1 MTRNRHA
8 VPTPR
13 RIRSGRTSEKRGPV
27 AGIVG
32 GICGSAATALTLLL
46 VTAACGSTVPTVP
59 AREAPPVGGVAAV
72 APATAGLAT
81 AVTPLGTVVTMDGF
95 TVYRFDKD
103 TANPSK
109 SACAGDCAKAWPP
122 LLGDGTPKLSG
133 VPAEEVGTVGRRRR
147 HPAAHAER
155 LAALPLRQG
164 RRPRRHQGRGRR
176 RHLARGRRRRQT
188 RRGGGTGG
196 QGPGRQGSGGDE
208 GARGPAVPGP
218 GRAPGRGLQLRLLTR
233 SHTHWPRHT
242 GSDLCAV
249 AARCV
254 TSDER
259 AGQAGRVRSDWRAI
273 VAAARRTPQTWV
285 FGTTSARNP

>member
-8 VPTPR
+8 VPSPR

-109 SACAGDCAKAWPP
+109 SACAGDCAKSWPP

-133 VPAEEVGTVGRRRR
+133 VPAEEVGTVGRPDGTQQLTLNGWPLYRFAKDAAPGDTKGEGVGGTWRAVGVDGK
-147 HPAAHAER
+147 PAA
-155 LAALPLRQG
+155 
-164 RRPRRHQGRGRR
+164 
-176 RHLARGRRRRQT
+176 
-188 RRGGGTGG
+188 
-196 QGPGRQGSGGDE
+196 
-208 GARGPAVPGP
+208 
-218 GRAPGRGLQLRLLTR
+218 
-233 SHTHWPRHT
+233 
-242 GSDLCAV
+242 
-249 AARCV
+249 
-254 TSDER
+254 
-259 AGQAGRVRSDWRAI
+259 
-273 VAAARRTPQTWV
+273 AAAPAAKAPAAKAPAATKAPAAAPSPAPAAPPAEDYSS
-285 FGTTSARNP
+285 GY